1 MNEWN
6 SLKEKVESIMKG
18 SRSPEEKIREMISL
32 KFDGDEQIA
41 LLFNRI
47 MALAPALGDFEQ
59 REKNLISSKLTIL
72 SNMNAALSLDSLS
85 EEKKEDLKSQK
96 AQMIE
101 EIVEITCTKKSKVN
115 PQKIDKKATEFQNT
129 DFQAETRKRPQDIDL
144 TVHDVNYNIKE
155 EPEHLLISGE
165 GRTDNINAL
174 HWSKR
179 RIPVNDDAYVRINE
193 ARNKLKEYQE
203 EARRLEEYSRRLEE
217 YLYEI
222 KQAEE
227 AFKSDIARLEKR
239 RDKELKTASE
249 EINRKY
255 EMEIQNRQEAFYALC
270 REYHPTIMETHL
282 NGINLTAPLEVYKEP
297 LTYEDK
303 RKDTTI
309 EKHSGPKL

>member
-6 SLKEKVESIMKG
+6 SLKEKVGSIMKG

-115 PQKIDKKATEFQNT
+115 PQKIDKKAAEFQNI

-144 TVHDVNYNIKE
+144 TVHDVNYDIKE

-179 RIPVNDDAYVRINE
+179 QIPENGDAYARIE
-193 ARNKLKEYQE
+193 AAQNKLKEYKK
-203 EARRLEEYSRRLEE
+203 EARRLEEY
-217 YLYEI
+217 LYNI
-222 KQAEE
+222 RQAEE
-227 AFKSDIARLEKR
+227 ASKRDIARLEKR
-239 RDKELKTASE
+239 RDEELKSASE

-255 EMEIQNRQEAFYALC
+255 EMEIQKLQEAFYALC
-270 REYHPTIMETHL
+270 REYHPTIMKTHL
-282 NGINLTAPLEVYKEP
+282 NGIDLTAPLEVYEEP
-297 LTYEDK
+297 LTYEDN
-303 RKDTTI
+303 REDTI

>member
-6 SLKEKVESIMKG
+6 SLKEKVGSIMKG

-115 PQKIDKKATEFQNT
+115 PQKIDKKAAEFQNI

-144 TVHDVNYNIKE
+144 TVHDVNYDIKK
-155 EPEHLLISGE
+155 EPEHLFISGE

-179 RIPVNDDAYVRINE
+179 QIPENGDAYARIE
-193 ARNKLKEYQE
+193 AAQNKLKEYKK
-203 EARRLEEYSRRLEE
+203 EARRLEEY
-217 YLYEI
+217 LYNI
-222 KQAEE
+222 RQAEE
-227 AFKSDIARLEKR
+227 ASKRDIARLEKR
-239 RDKELKTASE
+239 RDEELKSASE

-255 EMEIQNRQEAFYALC
+255 EMEIQKLQEAFYALC
-270 REYHPTIMETHL
+270 REYHPTIMKTHL
-282 NGINLTAPLEVYKEP
+282 NGIDLTAPLEVYEEP
-297 LTYEDK
+297 LTYEDN
-303 RKDTTI
+303 REDTI

>member
-47 MALAPALGDFEQ
+47 MAIAPASGDFEWK
-59 REKNLISSKLTIL
+59 EKNLISSKLTIL
-72 SNMNAALSLDSLS
+72 SNINAALSLDSLS
-85 EEKKEDLKSQK
+85 EEKKESLKSQK

-115 PQKIDKKATEFQNT
+115 PQKIDKKAAEFQNI

-144 TVHDVNYNIKE
+144 TVHDVNYDIKE

-179 RIPVNDDAYVRINE
+179 QIPGNADAYARIEE

-203 EARRLEEYSRRLEE
+203 KARRLEE

-270 REYHPTIMETHL
+270 REYHPTIMKTHL
-282 NGINLTAPLEVYKEP
+282 NGIDLTAPLEVYEEP
-297 LTYEDK
+297 LTYKDN
-303 RKDTTI
+303 RKDNTI
-309 EKHSGPKL
+309 ENHSGPKL